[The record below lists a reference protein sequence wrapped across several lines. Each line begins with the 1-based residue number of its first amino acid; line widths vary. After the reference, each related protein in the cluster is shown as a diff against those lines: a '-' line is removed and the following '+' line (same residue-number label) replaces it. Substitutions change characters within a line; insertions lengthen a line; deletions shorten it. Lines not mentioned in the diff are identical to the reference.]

1 MVTVELLRRA
11 LKLELPDVPF
21 DDEVLE
27 HLAPVDT
34 EAVDAWQAWLPF
46 LISHGVAF
54 DEESAGE
61 VFRRLAERL
70 RSLPRP
76 EEARPSSPQPWQPEI
91 PEETE
96 KESVQI
102 PGLEEWLE
110 TLSLSAYLPETRA
123 WCSKVGASTL
133 QQVME
138 KWEDLAAELLLKE
151 LPKRRMGKAVDS
163 CRPPAAGDDRTI
175 ADLIARASAERRLFG
190 PEDDPYILS
199 EQLGKGA
206 QGTVHRCWRPK
217 HKGEEFAVKRIAL
230 QKQFRLQRDADRTKE
245 RLKAEANILFS
256 LRHAHIV
263 QLFDVIET
271 KEWLYL
277 VMELVE
283 GGELFDIIVKH
294 ENKHLSEPEA
304 RSVFKQV
311 ADALRYIHSKGL
323 VHRDLKP
330 ENILVDQKASRDGL
344 LEVKITDFGYA
355 KLVDDGY
362 STALTQVGTPQYWAP
377 EVSDAGVC
385 AKGYDERVDLWSL
398 GVVLYVML
406 EGVYPFSGEEQI
418 KQASFRFHRPTSSR
432 AKDLI
437 RALIQVRP
445 EDRLGLDDCLKHS
458 WIQMDSRSAS
468 ALKPNC
474 LEGEIE
480 CFDLD
485 AEPSNVA
492 ELRRELQKF
501 MTRFKVSA
509 QLKKRQVEV
518 TWSKNVDREAARGAL
533 LQILQFRPG
542 RRGYPPESGRASG
555 INDGAAKHTPE
566 KVAREPGTNAR
577 GTADVDVTLNVLEGK
592 AGLDLQPLPFLGMRV
607 RKVQDEPGQGLLE
620 GDLIVKIDQ
629 VTLALSTVGEIS
641 KVFGT
646 HFRNGAALSVHRQ
659 DKVSAN
665 S

>member
-34 EAVDAWQAWLPF
+34 EAVSALQAWLPF

-70 RSLPRP
+70 RSLARP
-76 EEARPSSPQPWQPEI
+76 EDARPSSPQPRQPEI
-91 PEETE
+91 QEETE

-110 TLSLSAYLPETRA
+110 TLALSAYLPKTRA

-138 KWEDLAAELLLKE
+138 KWEDLAAELPLKD
-151 LPKRRMGKAVDS
+151 LQKRRMGKA
-163 CRPPAAGDDRTI
+163 CRPSAAGDDRTI
-175 ADLIARASAERRLFG
+175 ADLIARASAEGRLFG
-190 PEDDPYILS
+190 PEDDPYILL

-206 QGTVHRCWRPK
+206 QGTVNRCWRPK
-217 HKGEEFAVKRIAL
+217 HRGEEFAVKRIAL

-277 VMELVE
+277 VMELVQ
-283 GGELFDIIVKH
+283 GGELYDIIK
-294 ENKHLSEPEA
+294 NKHLSEPEA
-304 RSVFKQV
+304 RYVFKQV

-362 STALTQVGTPQYWAP
+362 STTLTQVGTPQYWAP
-377 EVSDAGVC
+377 EVSDAGMC

-398 GVVLYVML
+398 GVLLYVML
-406 EGVYPFSGEEQI
+406 EGVYPFSREEQI
-418 KQASFRFHRPTSSR
+418 KQASFKFHRLSSSR

-445 EDRLGLDDCLKHS
+445 EDRLSLDDCLKHG

-468 ALKPNC
+468 ALKPSC

-485 AEPSNVA
+485 GEPSNVF

-501 MTRFKVSA
+501 MTKFKVSA

-542 RRGYPPESGRASG
+542 RRGYPPEPGRASG
-555 INDGAAKHTPE
+555 INDGAAKHTQE
-566 KVAREPGTNAR
+566 KAAREPGTNAR
-577 GTADVDVTLNVLEGK
+577 GTADLDVTLNVREGK
-592 AGLDLQPLPFLGMRV
+592 AGLDLQPMQNLGMRV
-607 RKVQDEPGQGLLE
+607 RKVQDEPGQGVLE

-629 VTLALSTVGEIS
+629 VSLALSTVEEIS

-659 DKVSAN
+659 DKVCA
-665 S
+665 